1 MSSNIEKYLNTP
13 GLDIRYFDTIDSTNT
28 AVKRL
33 AETGAAE
40 GLVIISAEQTAGKG
54 RRGRSFYSPQGSGLY
69 MSLLLRPTLSPEK
82 SLYITSAAAAAVA
95 ETLENISG
103 VPAGIKWVND
113 IYMRERKVCGIL
125 AEAGIKAGRVDYVVL
140 GIGVNLLPP
149 QGGFPEE
156 IRDVAGAAYIEGDPE
171 KLRARTAAGIIDRFT
186 GYYRTLA
193 EKPFIEE
200 YRRRSILTGQRVN
213 VYRIIDGEPESAAVL
228 GIDDDFGLVVRYD
241 DGREETLGSG
251 EVTIRRI

>member
-13 GLDIRYFDTIDSTNT
+13 GLDVRYFDTIDSTNT
-28 AVKRL
+28 AVKKL

-103 VPAGIKWVND
+103 EAAGIKWVND

-125 AEAGIKAGRVDYVVL
+125 AEAGIKAGRVDYIVL

-156 IRDVAGAAYIEGDPE
+156 IRDVAGAAYIEGDAE
-171 KLRARTAAGIIDRFT
+171 ELRARTAAGIIDRFT

-193 EKPFIEE
+193 EKPFMEE

-213 VYRIIDGEPESAAVL
+213 VYRIIDGEPESATVL
-228 GIDDDFGLVVRYD
+228 GIDNDFGLVVRYD